1 MDEDRFF
8 NKYGT
13 QVINAEL
20 VKKAASETGYTLHRF
35 ITNDSLE
42 LYFDVYKGI
51 KSVCYIFRG
60 WGDPGFRIGA
70 RVDIVKDQLT
80 SHEYRRLIRAIVKI
94 CARNNGELHSVISE
108 SENATFVLEYKLYNY
123 GFCGSSLNGAID
135 AVAQVCAE
143 IQYTFPGDIIF
154 NSDIWFD
161 GHW

>member
-1 MDEDRFF
+1 MNEDRFF

-20 VKKAASETGYTLHRF
+20 VKKAASETEYTLRRF

-42 LYFDVYKGI
+42 LYFDVYSGI

-60 WGDPGFRIGA
+60 WGDPGFRVGA
-70 RVDIVKDQLT
+70 FVDISKERRT
-80 SHEYRRLIRAIVKI
+80 SHEYRRLIRTIFKI
-94 CARNNGELHSVISE
+94 CARNNVELHSTLSDL
-108 SENATFVLEYKLYNY
+108 ENATLALEYKLYNY
-123 GFCGSSLNGAID
+123 GFCGSSLNKAID

-143 IQYTFPGDIIF
+143 IQYAFPGDIIF
-154 NSDIWFD
+154 NSDMWFD